1 MKHFLT
7 SLSMISL
14 LVLLAS
20 CEKKEEDIPVYDKG
34 PVLMDGYEGVDLGLT
49 VKWANYNIGA
59 ESPEEFGQ
67 YFAWGD
73 TVPSAAY
80 TYFYYKWYSM
90 SKSGPTKY
98 FSDSYYGEPDYKM
111 SLALVGDAAHAIW
124 GGKWRLPSESEW
136 RELFTY
142 CTWEW
147 TELNG
152 VSGYKV
158 TSNKPG
164 NTNHIF
170 LPSAGHLNEEG
181 EIEEGGECGKY
192 WSSSLFGMTW
202 ELAYYTNLNSQIG
215 QLAIGRRPY
224 CYSIRP
230 VHVDY
235 FLPGTVFD

>member
-1 MKHFLT
+1 MKHFLA

-111 SLALVGDAAHAIW
+111 SLDLVDDAAHAIW

-170 LPSAGHLNEEG
+170 LPAAGHLNEEG